1 MTGLNSNS
9 IGAVRP
15 PTLYKVGGSFVFA
28 SSWLGRKVCQLFGA
42 EVISTTI
49 QKVNNVERKLERVI
63 REAASSP
70 EKRAVLL
77 DLLKPPASL
86 STRPN
91 VVMHQAQQVAD
102 GRFLQNDSRRTS
114 ARFRAVMTLFMQNVG
129 DATPEEKRRMSAILK
144 EFDDWEGESEA
155 REVALEKPKKGPNE
169 RARLHLMR
177 QGTCIDD
184 RVFSEHGTSNAWAE
198 LQQAVRR
205 KMNKTFGVPS
215 EQIDQTVLD
224 GFLDGASTD
233 ALANEDS
240 FKYLRLRLCDSSI
253 RGLSGDTVSQLQT
266 SLQDARSSAVQECEI
281 DGKKSLILGRVVN

>member
-1 MTGLNSNS
+1 M
-9 IGAVRP
+9 
-15 PTLYKVGGSFVFA
+15 
-28 SSWLGRKVCQLFGA
+28 CQLFGA

-144 EFDDWEGESEA
+144 ELKL
-155 REVALEKPKKGPNE
+155 RTRQLK
-169 RARLHLMR
+169 RA
-177 QGTCIDD
+177 
-184 RVFSEHGTSNAWAE
+184 
-198 LQQAVRR
+198 
-205 KMNKTFGVPS
+205 
-215 EQIDQTVLD
+215 
-224 GFLDGASTD
+224 
-233 ALANEDS
+233 
-240 FKYLRLRLCDSSI
+240 
-253 RGLSGDTVSQLQT
+253 
-266 SLQDARSSAVQECEI
+266 
-281 DGKKSLILGRVVN
+281 